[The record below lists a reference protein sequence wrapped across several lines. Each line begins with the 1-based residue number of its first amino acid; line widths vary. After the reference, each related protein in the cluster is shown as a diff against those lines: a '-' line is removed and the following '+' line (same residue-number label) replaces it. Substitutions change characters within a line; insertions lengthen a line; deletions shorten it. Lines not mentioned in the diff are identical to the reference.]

1 MPSPSVTLRDLRIGE
16 QGVIVQIVQI
26 DGSDS
31 VAARLLEMGL
41 LPGET
46 VKMIGAAPMGDPIEF
61 EVYGYRISLRQVE
74 SSRVCIEKT

>member
-1 MPSPSVTLRDLRIGE
+1 MPSPPVTLRDLCIGE
-16 QGVIVQIVQI
+16 QGVIVQI

>member
-16 QGVIVQIVQI
+16 QGVIVQI

>member
-1 MPSPSVTLRDLRIGE
+1 MPSPPVTLRDLRIGE
-16 QGVIVQIVQI
+16 QGVIVQI
-26 DGSDS
+26 DGSDT